1 MRTLSMRH
9 LTVLS
14 FAAALLFA
22 ACGDDSA
29 SSSTGICRGANCGE
43 VRDTGSATDTGAAV
57 DSGAVDTGAAA
68 DTEADTVADTTP
80 DTALCAEGA
89 IDCSASGLPETCT
102 GGTWVEGT
110 ACQPTEVCRLGRC
123 VPGESCTPGQVRGC
137 VSSTQRNLCNEAG
150 TGFVADDCATGE
162 FCLDGLCGTQQCN
175 PGDTRCDDDFTIST
189 CSTDGT
195 SWNFTE
201 TCDRRSLRVCENGE
215 CVSGCIAA
223 VKDPSYI
230 GCEYWSVDLPQYHDL
245 TTPHPDEVPH
255 SVVIANVG
263 DFPADIAVISTDRT
277 FIAPAGITVAP
288 RSTGVLTF
296 PVASIADTGITSR
309 SFKVTTTEPVVAY
322 QFSPLNDL
330 GVFSNDASLM
340 LPANALGRRYRVMGL
355 TGGIAALG
363 FPAQRAWFTVVATQ
377 PRTNVTVT
385 LSAAADNGGG
395 LTGLTA
401 GVPHTFTLETGQVLN
416 FAFSSVFSFP
426 PVEADPTGSLVEAD
440 RPIVVFSGHEEAVIG
455 DESESGNCCA
465 DHLQEQLFPVET
477 WRSSFLCIHTPPR
490 GTENDWWRVVADTN
504 GTRITTQ
511 PPIAGLDGVTLNA
524 GQFVEVQTALSFEL
538 SATAPVLVGQYMVS
552 QQALGVS
559 RYGGDPSLTLMV
571 PSDQFRT
578 DYVIQV
584 PAGYAQD
591 YLTVV
596 KPVGVELRVN
606 GVAVAESEFTP
617 FGTRSWAFAHLN
629 RGEGT
634 YQLSAAQPFGL
645 YGYGYDNA
653 VSYGYPGGL
662 NLTTT
667 P

>member
-1 MRTLSMRH
+1 MRQ
-9 LTVLS
+9 LTALS
-14 FAAALLFA
+14 FVAALLFA
-22 ACGDDSA
+22 ACGDDGAA
-29 SSSTGICRGANCGE
+29 SSREVCRGSNCDGQ
-43 VRDTGSATDTGAAV
+43 RDTGTGGSVDTGLAPDTTASDTGLVTDT
-57 DSGAVDTGAAA
+57 AVDTGP
-68 DTEADTVADTTP
+68 DTEA

-89 IDCSASGLPETCT
+89 VDCSDAGLPQTCT
-102 GGTWVEGT
+102 GGAWVDGA

-162 FCLDGLCGTQQCN
+162 FCLDGLCGAQQCR
-175 PGDTRCDDDFTIST
+175 PGESRCDDDFTIST
-189 CSTDGT
+189 CSADGT
-195 SWNFTE
+195 TWNFTE

-230 GCEYWSVDLPQYHDL
+230 GCEYWSVDLPQYHDISV
-245 TTPHPDEVPH
+245 PHPDEVPH

-263 DFPADIAVISTDRT
+263 DYPADIDVISTDRT
-277 FIAPAGITVAP
+277 FVAPPGITVAP

-340 LPANALGRRYRVMGL
+340 LPANALGRRYRVMSL
-355 TGGIAALG
+355 AGGVAALG
-363 FPAQRAWFTVVATQ
+363 FPAQRSWFTVVATQ

-385 LSAAADNGGG
+385 LSANAENGGG
-395 LTGLTA
+395 LTGLNA
-401 GVPHTFTLETGQVLN
+401 GVPRTFTLETGQVLN

-426 PVEADPTGSLVEAD
+426 PVTNDPTGSLVESD
-440 RPIVVFSGHEEAVIG
+440 RPIVVYSGHEEAVIG

-477 WRSSFLCIHTPPR
+477 WRSTFLCIHTPPR

-511 PPIAGLDGVTLNA
+511 PPIAGLDGITLNA
-524 GQFVEVQTALSFEL
+524 GQFVEVQTPLSFEL

-584 PAGYAQD
+584 PSGYAQD

-596 KPVGVELRVN
+596 KPVGAELRVN

-617 FGTRSWAFAHLN
+617 FGTRSWAVAHLN
-629 RGEGT
+629 RDAGT
-634 YQLSAAQPFGL
+634 YQLSSAQPFGL

>member
-1 MRTLSMRH
+1 
-9 LTVLS
+9 
-14 FAAALLFA
+14 
-22 ACGDDSA
+22 
-29 SSSTGICRGANCGE
+29 
-43 VRDTGSATDTGAAV
+43 
-57 DSGAVDTGAAA
+57 
-68 DTEADTVADTTP
+68 
-80 DTALCAEGA
+80 
-89 IDCSASGLPETCT
+89 
-102 GGTWVEGT
+102 
-110 ACQPTEVCRLGRC
+110 
-123 VPGESCTPGQVRGC
+123 
-137 VSSTQRNLCNEAG
+137 
-150 TGFVADDCATGE
+150 
-162 FCLDGLCGTQQCN
+162 
-175 PGDTRCDDDFTIST
+175 
-189 CSTDGT
+189 
-195 SWNFTE
+195 
-201 TCDRRSLRVCENGE
+201 
-215 CVSGCIAA
+215 
-223 VKDPSYI
+223 
-230 GCEYWSVDLPQYHDL
+230 
-245 TTPHPDEVPH
+245 
-255 SVVIANVG
+255 
-263 DFPADIAVISTDRT
+263 
-277 FIAPAGITVAP
+277 
-288 RSTGVLTF
+288 
-296 PVASIADTGITSR
+296 
-309 SFKVTTTEPVVAY
+309 
-322 QFSPLNDL
+322 
-330 GVFSNDASLM
+330 M
-340 LPANALGRRYRVMGL
+340 LPANALGRRYRVMSL

-440 RPIVVFSGHEEAVIG
+440 RPIVVFSGHEQAVIG

-477 WRSSFLCIHTPPR
+477 WRSTFLCIHTPPR

-524 GQFVEVQTALSFEL
+524 GQFVEVQTPISFEL
-538 SATAPVLVGQYMVS
+538 AATAPVLVGQYMVS

-629 RGEGT
+629 RGAGT

>member
-1 MRTLSMRH
+1 MRH
-9 LTVLS
+9 LTVLA

-29 SSSTGICRGANCGE
+29 SSGVSVCRGANCGE

-137 VSSTQRNLCNEAG
+137 ISSTQRNLCNEAG
-150 TGFVADDCATGE
+150 TGFIADDCATGE

-309 SFKVTTTEPVVAY
+309 SFKVTTTEPVI
-322 QFSPLNDL
+322 LIDL
-330 GVFSNDASLM
+330 MSI
-340 LPANALGRRYRVMGL
+340 PY
-355 TGGIAALG
+355 
-363 FPAQRAWFTVVATQ
+363 
-377 PRTNVTVT
+377 
-385 LSAAADNGGG
+385 
-395 LTGLTA
+395 
-401 GVPHTFTLETGQVLN
+401 
-416 FAFSSVFSFP
+416 
-426 PVEADPTGSLVEAD
+426 
-440 RPIVVFSGHEEAVIG
+440 
-455 DESESGNCCA
+455 
-465 DHLQEQLFPVET
+465 
-477 WRSSFLCIHTPPR
+477 
-490 GTENDWWRVVADTN
+490 
-504 GTRITTQ
+504 
-511 PPIAGLDGVTLNA
+511 
-524 GQFVEVQTALSFEL
+524 
-538 SATAPVLVGQYMVS
+538 APM
-552 QQALGVS
+552 
-559 RYGGDPSLTLMV
+559 T
-571 PSDQFRT
+571 
-578 DYVIQV
+578 
-584 PAGYAQD
+584 
-591 YLTVV
+591 
-596 KPVGVELRVN
+596 
-606 GVAVAESEFTP
+606 
-617 FGTRSWAFAHLN
+617 
-629 RGEGT
+629 
-634 YQLSAAQPFGL
+634 
-645 YGYGYDNA
+645 
-653 VSYGYPGGL
+653 
-662 NLTTT
+662 
-667 P
+667 